1 MDYSKAFRI
10 VRAAFG
16 LSQADFAHLVNVSPS
31 QMSLIESGKRQ
42 PSHKVIKQLA
52 AALQLPMPMITL
64 LAADPNELER
74 QGSTYLEPLAT
85 ALLKLL
91 VSASGNQ
98 VQPPLPF
105 TSDKRNEE

>member
-16 LSQADFAHLVNVSPS
+16 LSQADFARLINVSPS

-52 AALQLPMPMITL
+52 AALQLPVHMITL
-64 LAADPNELER
+64 LAADSKDLER
-74 QGSTYLEPLAT
+74 QGSISLEPLAM
-85 ALLKLL
+85 ALLRLL
-91 VSASGNQ
+91 VSASGEQ
-98 VQPPLPF
+98 AQPPLPF
-105 TSDKRNEE
+105 TSDERYEE